1 MDLKQIRAEIDQ
13 IDRQLVDL
21 LEQRMNRI
29 TEVVQYK
36 KEKQLPIL
44 DQGRE
49 KQVLAKVEC
58 LVKDRQY
65 TRTIQKQFQDIM
77 KRSKEYQSEVSENV
91 EFKN

>member
-21 LEQRMNRI
+21 LEQRMKRI

-65 TRTIQKQFQDIM
+65 IRTIQKQFQDIM
-77 KRSKEYQSEVSENV
+77 KHSKEYQSEVSENDL
-91 EFKN
+91 FKD

>member
-36 KEKQLPIL
+36 KEKQLSIL
-44 DQGRE
+44 DKRRE
-49 KQVLAKVEC
+49 KQVLDKVER

-65 TRTIQKQFQDIM
+65 IKTIQKQFQDIM
-77 KRSKEYQSEVSENV
+77 KRSKEYQSEVSEND

>member
-13 IDRQLVDL
+13 IDRPLVDL

-36 KEKQLPIL
+36 KEKQLSIL
-44 DQGRE
+44 DQRRE
-49 KQVLAKVEC
+49 KQVLDKVER

-65 TRTIQKQFQDIM
+65 IKTIQKQFQDIM
-77 KRSKEYQSEVSENV
+77 KRSKEYQSEVSEND

>member
-36 KEKQLPIL
+36 NEKQLPIL

-49 KQVLAKVEC
+49 QQVLAKVEC

-77 KRSKEYQSEVSENV
+77 KSSKEYQSEVSENV

>member
-36 KEKQLPIL
+36 KEKQLSIL
-44 DQGRE
+44 DQRRE
-49 KQVLAKVEC
+49 KQVLDKVDR

-65 TRTIQKQFQDIM
+65 IKTIQKQFQDIM
-77 KRSKEYQSEVSENV
+77 KRSKEYQSEVSEND

>member
-49 KQVLAKVEC
+49 QQVLAKVEC

>member
-36 KEKQLPIL
+36 KEKQLSIL
-44 DQGRE
+44 DQRRE
-49 KQVLAKVEC
+49 KQVLDKVEC

-65 TRTIQKQFQDIM
+65 IKTIQKQFQDIM
-77 KRSKEYQSEVSENV
+77 KRSKEYQSEVSEND

>member
-49 KQVLAKVEC
+49 QQVLAKVEC

-65 TRTIQKQFQDIM
+65 TRTVQKQFQDIM

>member
-36 KEKQLPIL
+36 KEKQLSIL
-44 DQGRE
+44 DQRRE
-49 KQVLAKVEC
+49 KQVLDKVER

-65 TRTIQKQFQDIM
+65 IKTIQKQFQDIM
-77 KRSKEYQSEVSENV
+77 KRSKEYQSEVSEND